1 MPTSTHEVAS
11 EGDTLEHRIA
21 ARVRAALAYSGL
33 RNPEVLE
40 RMGGLMS
47 DATLRRITSAANPR
61 GASEYE
67 LAKLAEACGVPRS
80 WLELGEWSD
89 AETLPPA
96 LLNVD
101 HAAFDASAPTEQRL
115 ETLERYVETLLRIEQ
130 RRYGDALPLPRP
142 TPLTRPRAQS
152 TKRASAAL
160 PRATG
165 AGER

>member
-1 MPTSTHEVAS
+1 MPTSTHEVARD
-11 EGDTLEHRIA
+11 GDTLEHRIA

-61 GASEYE
+61 GASEHE
-67 LAKLAEACGVPRS
+67 LAKLAEACGVPRA

-89 AETLPPA
+89 AETQPPPA
-96 LLNVD
+96 VELEP
-101 HAAFDASAPTEQRL
+101 FDTSASTAQRL

-142 TPLTRPRAQS
+142 APLTRPRARS
-152 TKRASAAL
+152 TTRASAAL
-160 PRATG
+160 PRASE
-165 AGER
+165 ADKR